1 MKEILIFIFL
11 SLFLF
16 TFIFLINMSIANA
29 NTPDW
34 VLGKGHPSF
43 PNSKYLIGVGLSEKS
58 PITASESA
66 RAELIKNIRVKINS
80 ILTDYISRGKS
91 VSESA
96 IILLLLLKD
105 DMFLKP

>member
-1 MKEILIFIFL
+1 MKYLFIVIL
-11 SLFLF
+11 
-16 TFIFLINMSIANA
+16 SIASSCGQIASA

-43 PNSKYLIGVGLSEKS
+43 PNSKYLVGVGLSEKS

-80 ILTDYISRGKS
+80 ILTDYISREKS

-96 IILLLLLKD
+96 IISETDFLLEG
-105 DMFLKP
+105 